1 MPIAHLSIRYWYP
14 EVSNSPSMLD
24 PPGTR
29 GLTRGP
35 DMSPYPPKGSVFLP
49 TSCRCSTSVRH
60 IGFLTATV
68 FPLDGTSSSPPEG
81 EAFHTSPGLVTG

>member
-1 MPIAHLSIRYWYP
+1 MPIARLSIRSWYP

-35 DMSPYPPKGSVFLP
+35 DMSPYPHKGGRVSSYILPVLDQRAAYRFPHSNRLSTRRHIILP
-49 TSCRCSTSVRH
+49 T
-60 IGFLTATV
+60 
-68 FPLDGTSSSPPEG
+68 
-81 EAFHTSPGLVTG
+81 